1 MSSGSRQGLPQCG
14 PGASFAARVQPH
26 DGDSPRTRLWFG
38 GEAVLGGPLGLPGE
52 RFLGVIITHQES
64 AINSGD
70 CQQFPVELEFDLVF
84 HSTLT
89 CWVSAIDL
97 NLKFDLIN
105 G

>member
-1 MSSGSRQGLPQCG
+1 MRTGRQFCRQSSTTRWRQPADQALVRRGSG
-14 PGASFAARVQPH
+14 
-26 DGDSPRTRLWFG
+26 FG
-38 GEAVLGGPLGLPGE
+38 WAMGLPGE